1 MFDWP
6 LDFFSLV
13 IAVGAFILALKA
25 FTRTDSLQA
34 RLNALESAQATAAAR
49 STTPPMP
56 PPLTPLQEMEARRE
70 TVSPGPAAEQPARS
84 AEDAAAPA
92 VSEAPLV
99 PDAAA
104 AGAAPPPL
112 PPPMRPMPPAA
123 EPGFEERI
131 GTRWVVWIGG
141 LTLALGGFF
150 LVRYTIDAGLLGP
163 GVRTILG
170 GLFALALLGAGE
182 WTRRQES
189 IAEIE
194 TLPIAN
200 IPAILTAAGTA
211 VAFATVYAAYAL
223 YDFLAPAT
231 AFILLG
237 LVALGTLAAAL
248 LHGPALAGL
257 GVAAAFVTPILVS
270 SDQPDFWSLYI
281 YLAIATAAAFA
292 LARIRLWRWLAI
304 TTIVFALL
312 WTMPCL
318 DCGPSMIAPHL
329 FHVIAG
335 FVLAALLVVTG
346 FAFGPAAGEEQVEL
360 ISSGALAAYLVD
372 ATLIVLFGHH
382 ADSAMIAF
390 ALLVAGA
397 LLVAWRAPAAA
408 GAISAT
414 SALIFVVF
422 VEWVVR
428 ASPDWLVVPGGPLPG
443 IGGPAA
449 TDGSV
454 SLHLITAAIFAIGFG
469 VTGFLA
475 QARFTA
481 PAITVRWAASAVF
494 TPLALLVALYARIA
508 HLDRSIPFAILAVL
522 LAAAFAA
529 ATEMLTRREERPGLP
544 IAIALFATGTLGA
557 LALALTYSLEKGWL
571 SIALALMSMGAAW
584 ISVQRPIP
592 FMRTL
597 AAILA
602 AIVTARIAYEP
613 RIAGDAIGTTPIFN
627 WLLWGYGIPA
637 LSFWGGSYFLRRHG
651 DDAPLRC
658 VESAAILFTVL
669 LAFMEIRHAVNGGDV
684 YRNNAGLTEI
694 ALQVCV
700 ALAMA
705 IGLERLRLRT
715 GSLVHNI
722 GAVLLTVFAGL
733 AAVFGLL
740 LLETPL
746 LWPIDVGG
754 AFFSVLLLGYA
765 LPAILALLLSY
776 AVAGHRHRYYGNSI
790 AAGALILALTY
801 VSFEIRRLYHGP
813 VMRGGA
819 TTAAEQYSYSI
830 AWLIVGVVLLGI
842 GILVSS
848 ERARL
853 ASAAV
858 IALTILKVFLI
869 DMSAL
874 TGVYRAL
881 SFICLG
887 LVLVGIGW
895 LYQRVLFRRR
905 TAPPRMP
912 AMQPET

>member
-13 IAVGAFILALKA
+13 IAAGAFILALKA
-25 FTRTDSLQA
+25 FNRTDSLRA
-34 RLNALESAQATAAAR
+34 RLDALESAQATAAAR
-49 STTPPMP
+49 PMP
-56 PPLTPLQEMEARRE
+56 PPLTQLEDLEA
-70 TVSPGPAAEQPARS
+70 TLAAASPGPAAGQPATFDES
-84 AEDAAAPA
+84 AATPAAADATIAATTGDASP
-92 VSEAPLV
+92 PL
-99 PDAAA
+99 
-104 AGAAPPPL
+104 PPPL
-112 PPPMRPMPPAA
+112 PPA

-150 LVRYTIDAGLLGP
+150 LVRYSIEAGLLGP

-182 WTRRQES
+182 WTRRQQS
-189 IAEIE
+189 IADIE
-194 TLPIAN
+194 ALPIAN

-223 YDFLAPAT
+223 YGFLAPAT

-257 GVAAAFVTPILVS
+257 GVAAGFVTPILVS
-270 SDQPDFWSLYI
+270 SDQPDFWALYI
-281 YLAIATAAAFA
+281 YLAIVTAAAFA
-292 LARIRLWRWLAI
+292 LARARLWRWLAI

-312 WTMPCL
+312 WTLPCL

-360 ISSGALAAYLVD
+360 ISSGALAAYLFG
-372 ATLIVLFGHH
+372 AMMIVLSSFH

-390 ALLVAGA
+390 ALLVAGT
-397 LLVAWRAPAAA
+397 LFVAWRAPAATA
-408 GAISAT
+408 ALGAAS
-414 SALIFVVF
+414 IFIFAVF

-428 ASPDWLVVPGGPLPG
+428 ANPDMLVRPGGAIPG
-443 IGGPAA
+443 IGPVA

-454 SLHLITAAIFAIGFG
+454 SLHLITAAVFAIGFG
-469 VTGFLA
+469 VSGFLA
-475 QARFTA
+475 QGRFNAAT
-481 PAITVRWAASAVF
+481 ITVRWAASAVF
-494 TPLALLVALYARIA
+494 VPLALLVALYARIA

-522 LAAAFAA
+522 LAAAFGA
-529 ATEMLTRREERPGLP
+529 ATEMLTRRDERPGLP

-557 LALALTYSLEKGWL
+557 LALALTFSLEKGWL
-571 SIALALMSMGAAW
+571 SIALALMSMGTAW

-597 AAILA
+597 AALLA

-613 RIAGDAIGTTPIFN
+613 RIAGDAVGATPIFN

-637 LSFWGGSYFLRRHG
+637 LSFWAGSYFLRRRG
-651 DDAPLRC
+651 DDAPLRA

-669 LAFMEIRHAVNGGDV
+669 LAFLEIRHAVNGGDV
-684 YRNNAGLTEI
+684 YRDNAGLTEV
-694 ALQVCV
+694 ALQVSV

-705 IGLERLRLRT
+705 IGLERLRIRT
-715 GSLVHNI
+715 GSLIHNI
-722 GAVLLTVFAGL
+722 SAVLLTVFAGL

-754 AFFSVLLLGYA
+754 TFLNVLLLGYA

-776 AVAGHRHRYYGNSI
+776 AVAGRRHRYYGNTI
-790 AAGALILALTY
+790 AAGALILALAY

-813 VMRGGA
+813 VMSSGP
-819 TTAAEQYSYSI
+819 TTGAEQYSYSI
-830 AWLIVGVVLLGI
+830 AWLLLGVVLLGI
-842 GILVSS
+842 GILVNS

-858 IALTILKVFLI
+858 IALTILKAFLV
-869 DMSAL
+869 DMSTL

-905 TAPPRMP
+905 MAPPAVP
-912 AMQPET
+912 AMQPEA